1 MIVDTSAIVA
11 VVFREPGFDVLVD
24 KLAASASTGVGTPT
38 LLEAGIVLSR
48 RLRGDAVSTMTRLL
62 DEFQMVEVP
71 FGESH
76 WREAIRAYA
85 RFGRGRHAAALNLGD
100 CMSYAVARLAQE
112 PLLYVG
118 DDFAATD
125 LDAA

>member
-24 KLAASASTGVGTPT
+24 KLTSSPSTGIGAPT
-38 LLEAGIVLSR
+38 LAESGVVLSR
-48 RLRGDAVSTMTRLL
+48 RFRGDSVTAMARLL
-62 DEFQMVEVP
+62 EEFQMVEVP

-76 WREAIRAYA
+76 WREAVRAYA
-85 RFGRGRHAAALNLGD
+85 RFGRGSHAAGLNFGD

-125 LDAA
+125 VEAA